1 MGLKVE
7 WKGKWKAFRQV
18 DRLTYQILESR
29 KGFYQDN
36 WALMGLDSLLSGAMY
51 KCDRAR
57 STFDLDKKL
66 DDVLDAIN
74 YLRFVAVRLLELKSE
89 H

>member
-1 MGLKVE
+1 MKVE
-7 WKGKWKAFRQV
+7 WRNKKQALRQV
-18 DRLTYQILESR
+18 DKLSYQIMDSR

-36 WALMGLDSLLSGAMY
+36 WALMSLDSLLSGAMY

-57 STFDLDKKL
+57 TTFDLAKKL

-74 YLRFVAVRLLELKSE
+74 YLRFVAVRLLELKDK
-89 H
+89 HG